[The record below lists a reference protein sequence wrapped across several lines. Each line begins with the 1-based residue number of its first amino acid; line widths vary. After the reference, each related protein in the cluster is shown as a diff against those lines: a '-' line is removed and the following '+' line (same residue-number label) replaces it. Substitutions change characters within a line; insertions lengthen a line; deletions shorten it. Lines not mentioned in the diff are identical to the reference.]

1 MTGRAVLAA
10 LFVDLGD
17 GWEIKKGNRAGQ
29 IRWDRL
35 PRARYECLR
44 CQTVEVP
51 DGRGPGDIAR
61 FVASIASSHV
71 CRARAIPAA
80 A

>member
-1 MTGRAVLAA
+1 MTGREVMAVL
-10 LFVDLGD
+10 LVDLGE
-17 GWEIKKGNRAGQ
+17 GREIKHGDRAGQ

-44 CQTVEVP
+44 CHTVETP

-61 FVASIASSHV
+61 FVATIATSHV
-71 CRARAIPAA
+71 CRTQAIPAA